1 LMPKMRRARRIP
13 RSRAG
18 QSTAR
23 ERRGCRHR
31 LDPGSGLRQP
41 WPAIITPM
49 NALPILATQAAP
61 DEPLA
66 VIEAMILDLRRLRDR
81 EPGKEVRTAYQV
93 TIDRLHSLIDRLN
106 QPRPRTI
113 ALPAAPASAPS
124 PAATP
129 GPRDERHRAGGEHQV
144 RQPPEKRLLP
154 AQRLRAAAS
163 RRPLHKSGEQRD
175 RESGPKDIPPTPVG
189 SSRLRVRR
197 RTRPVPTQRGQ
208 SANSRINP
216 PVYLNPQCQVDGG
229 DERHASRKLLPTSA
243 LNWSSALVYRKS
255 SRRLTAFDGSKKSNR
270 VPVILVM
277 NNVSIAHADHRDV
290 ALVVSLFRKKALP
303 TTVTAHLGSADLVR
317 GSAEG

>member
-1 LMPKMRRARRIP
+1 MLSDGPWKPPVQAILTACGSGSRLAIERRPFTGRCAALMLKMRRARRIP
-13 RSRAG
+13 RSRAR

-41 WPAIITPM
+41 WPSIITPM

-81 EPGKEVRTAYQV
+81 EPAKEVRTAHQV
-93 TIDRLHSLIDRLN
+93 AIDRLHSLIDRLN

-129 GPRDERHRAGGEHQV
+129 GPRDERHRARGGHQV

-175 RESGPKDIPPTPVG
+175 RESGVPKIFRQRRSDQADCECAAEQGQRQRSGDNPPTLA
-189 SSRLRVRR
+189 SIRR
-197 RTRPVPTQRGQ
+197 YTSIH
-208 SANSRINP
+208 SA
-216 PVYLNPQCQVDGG
+216 
-229 DERHASRKLLPTSA
+229 
-243 LNWSSALVYRKS
+243 
-255 SRRLTAFDGSKKSNR
+255 RLTAAMS
-270 VPVILVM
+270 VM
-277 NNVSIAHADHRDV
+277 RAVNCYR
-290 ALVVSLFRKKALP
+290 P
-303 TTVTAHLGSADLVR
+303 PP
-317 GSAEG
+317 